1 MNVRNCR
8 IVALYVKGLIISN
21 VSNLWH
27 MNVSMTLQVQADSA
41 SEGLDQFYDTIR
53 YMEGKALIAIFNS
66 NLFHRLG

>member
-1 MNVRNCR
+1 
-8 IVALYVKGLIISN
+8 
-21 VSNLWH
+21 